1 MEPVQIANTSVAAA
15 LDLVMR
21 VMRKMIEREMQASG
35 VYNSTLGF
43 LVEKSDQEVLREY
56 IGLNSFIH

>member
-15 LDLVMR
+15 LDLVMK

-35 VYNSTLGF
+35 VDESTLA
-43 LVEKSDQEVLREY
+43 S
-56 IGLNSFIH
+56 